1 MNAAWLWDKVF
12 ASETPC
18 FLLCLQEVALYAY
31 LCKTGRR
38 FPEIYRNSEM
48 YEQHPGDLG
57 STTAGIARQ
66 R

>member
-38 FPEIYRNSEM
+38 FPKIYRNSEM
-48 YEQHPGDLG
+48 YE
-57 STTAGIARQ
+57 
-66 R
+66 